1 MEMLRTTAERME
13 FLGEEGGDSLI
24 TLQFANGLGGKDN
37 RLNVKKRQGKRVSFG
52 WS

>member
-1 MEMLRTTAERME
+1 MELLRTTAERME

-37 RLNVKKRQGKRVSFG
+37 RLNIKKGRVKEFRLV
-52 WS
+52 